1 MKTVAIAMSGGV
13 DSSVA
18 AKLLQLKGYDCLG
31 VTMQLFSDDKNSAFS
46 CSNSNDISDA
56 IKVCEKIQIPHEVF
70 NLSDSFNADV
80 IQRFIQDYESGLT
93 PNPCIY
99 CNKSLKFG
107 LLLSEA
113 QKKGYDNIATG
124 HYARIFYN
132 ETTGRYNIKK
142 AADSTKDQSYVL
154 YSLSQEVLSHV
165 LFPLGEL
172 TKAEIRKIASDS
184 GFSNSNKAE
193 SQDICFIPDGDYAS
207 FIETNSN
214 KAFPPGNILDE
225 TGNVVGT
232 HRGAIRYTLGQ
243 RRGLGMGFGR
253 PVFVYEKN
261 MENNTVSVG
270 PENLLYKSEVF
281 VKDVNFISIE
291 HCVEPL
297 DIKARLRYSQR
308 EAPATMYPWENGVR
322 LVFSEPQRAP
332 APGQAAVF
340 YQDDLVVGGGTIV

>member
-1 MKTVAIAMSGGV
+1 MKSVAIAMSGGV

-18 AKLLQLKGYDCLG
+18 ARLLQLEGFRCLG
-31 VTMQLFSDDKNSAFS
+31 VTMQLFSDDKNAAFS
-46 CSNSNDISDA
+46 CSNSNDIKDA
-56 IKVCEKIQIPHEVF
+56 RLVCEKIQIPHEVF
-70 NLSDSFNADV
+70 NLSDSFINNV
-80 IQRFIQDYESGLT
+80 IQRFIQDYEAGLT

-113 QKKGYDNIATG
+113 QRYGYENIATG
-124 HYARIFYN
+124 HYARIFYD

-142 AADSTKDQSYVL
+142 AVDHTKDQSYVL
-154 YSLSQEVLSHV
+154 YSLTQDVLSHV

-172 TKAEIRKIASDS
+172 TKTEIRKIASDS
-184 GFSNSNKAE
+184 GFSNSDKAE
-193 SQDICFIPDGDYAS
+193 SQDICFIPNGDYAS
-207 FIETNSN
+207 FIENNSN

-261 MENNTVSVG
+261 MENNTVSIG
-270 PENLLYKSEVF
+270 PENLLYKNEVF

-291 HCVEPL
+291 NCVEPL
-297 DIKARLRYSQR
+297 EIKARLRYSQR